1 MGVII
6 VIVLAAFVII
16 SITTDIAK
24 DKAKREQEAEIQT
37 FIQES
42 ENKYSLKRKE
52 YETKLSELQNKYG
65 NCSAEINLSGWD
77 EYSISDSFLVFEE
90 SKIVVIENIP
100 YKFSMILGY
109 TLVDDSTETTQTL
122 SEGGSQS
129 STGSVIGRS
138 IVGGLVGGGIGA
150 LAGATTAKRNTSTDS
165 ITTTTKSQKYVIYI
179 NLDSIDTP
187 TIKLTILNRDKAYKI
202 ANILNVIIK
211 RNEQPKV

>member
-1 MGVII
+1 MEVILVII
-6 VIVLAAFVII
+6 IGGMLLYAVVSII
-16 SITTDIAK
+16 AQIASRK
-24 DKAKREQEAEIQT
+24 QDQKERDHIQGWQAEY
-37 FIQES
+37 E
-42 ENKYSLKRKE
+42 LKRKE
-52 YETKLSELQNKYG
+52 YESQLSELQNKYG
-65 NCSAEINLSGWD
+65 NCSAEISLSGWD

-100 YKFSMILGY
+100 YEFSMILGY

-122 SEGGSQS
+122 SEGGSHS

-150 LAGATTAKRNTSTDS
+150 LAGAATAKRNISTDS

>member
-1 MGVII
+1 MLLYAVVSII
-6 VIVLAAFVII
+6 AQ
-16 SITTDIAK
+16 IASRK
-24 DKAKREQEAEIQT
+24 QDQKERDHIQGWQAEY
-37 FIQES
+37 E
-42 ENKYSLKRKE
+42 LKRKE
-52 YETKLSELQNKYG
+52 YESQLSELQNKYG
-65 NCSAEINLSGWD
+65 NCSAEISLSGWD

-100 YKFSMILGY
+100 YEFSMILGY

-122 SEGGSQS
+122 SEGGSHS

-150 LAGATTAKRNTSTDS
+150 LAGAATAKRNISTDS